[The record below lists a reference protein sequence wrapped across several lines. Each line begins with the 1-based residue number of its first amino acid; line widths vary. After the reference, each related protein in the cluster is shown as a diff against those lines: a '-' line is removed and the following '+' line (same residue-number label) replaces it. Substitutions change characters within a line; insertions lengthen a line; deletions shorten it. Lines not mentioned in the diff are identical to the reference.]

1 MSTSSPPALPAP
13 DLLER
18 ETALATLEA
27 AHRQASGAHGRL
39 VLVSGEA
46 GIGKTALI
54 QRFCETR
61 RASHR
66 VLWGTCDALFTP
78 RPLGPIVEIAQV
90 TRGELEAAVE
100 AEGRP
105 HEITAALQHELNLR
119 PTILVVEDLHW
130 ADQGTLDVL
139 RLLGRRLD
147 HTPTLVVVSF
157 RSDQLEREHPL
168 RVMLGEIATS
178 RMVDRIT
185 LAPLSASAI
194 ARLAEPYGVDG
205 DELFAKTGGNP
216 FFVTEVLQSPGA
228 RIPPT
233 VRDAVLARAARLSPS
248 ARRLLE
254 LVAIAHPHTEL
265 WLVEAEASLAD
276 LDECVASG
284 LVSLTDRGV
293 TFRHELARLALEES
307 IAPGRA
313 VELHRTVLAA
323 IGTPPHGAPDLA
335 RLAHHAEGAHDREAV
350 LRAAPA
356 AARRAASVGAHR
368 EAAAQYARALRF
380 ADAIPLEDRVR
391 LLERHSYECYL
402 TAQDGPA
409 LESIDAALLCYR
421 QLGDDRGLGATL
433 RWRSLALLNWGRT
446 AESEQAAREA
456 VSVLERLPRSP
467 ELAMAYNARASLAC
481 LDEDFDAAVAW
492 AHRALELADVV
503 DSVDARVTA
512 LGTLGLAHGMRGLQ
526 DGRALLEEAL
536 ALARSHGLESHAGRT
551 YVFLGMAASRERS
564 LAQMRKHV
572 VAGLDFC
579 EERDLD
585 VWDDILL
592 AMRGWLEL
600 EEGAWDAA
608 AATVAQVHARN
619 CILSS
624 TQANIVLGLLRAR
637 RGDPDPWAPLTAAAE
652 VAERTGQLWW
662 LSQVAAAHAEA
673 AWLEGRPE
681 LIPGLTD
688 AAFAHARER
697 GAAWP
702 MAELAHWR
710 RHAGIA
716 PDLPDDLTG
725 PFAAQARG
733 DWTSAVEQ
741 WRAAGC
747 PYEAALAL
755 AEGDECAQLLSLEEL
770 DRLGAAP
777 AAGVVA
783 RRLRAG
789 GVRGVPRGPRPATR
803 ESPAGLTQRETDV
816 LHLLAEGLRNAEIAE
831 RLVVSRRTIDH
842 HVSAILRKLGAR
854 TRGEAVA
861 EAQRLGIQ
869 DR

>member
-1 MSTSSPPALPAP
+1 MSIPTSP
-13 DLLER
+13 LLER
-18 ETALATLEA
+18 EEELRALEGALASAIAGE
-27 AHRQASGAHGRL
+27 GRVAL
-39 VLVSGEA
+39 VYGEA
-46 GIGKTALI
+46 GIGKTSVVRA
-54 QRFCETR
+54 FTR
-61 RASHR
+61 LAGDVART
-66 VLWGTCDALFTP
+66 LWGACDPLFTP
-78 RPLGPIVEIAQV
+78 RPLGPFHDIVHGAGSP
-90 TRGELEAAVE
+90 TL
-100 AEGRP
+100 
-105 HEITAALQHELNLR
+105 AALDPERDRIELFAALLAELGAR
-119 PTILVVEDLHW
+119 PTIAVVEDAHW
-130 ADQGTLDVL
+130 ADEASLDALCYLVRRVDRVPCL
-139 RLLGRRLD
+139 LLVTYRDDEVGAQHPLRRLLGAI
-147 HTPTLVVVSF
+147 PSAV
-157 RSDQLEREHPL
+157 
-168 RVMLGEIATS
+168 AT
-178 RMVDRIT
+178 RIE
-185 LAPLSASAI
+185 LAPLSEAAV
-194 ARLAEPYGVDG
+194 AELAAEAERDATGLY
-205 DELFAKTGGNP
+205 ELTGGNP
-216 FFVTEVLQSPGA
+216 FFLTEVLAAGGDGVPA
-228 RIPPT
+228 T
-233 VRDAVLARAARLSPS
+233 VRDAVLTRALG
-248 ARRLLE
+248 LG
-254 LVAIAHPHTEL
+254 
-265 WLVEAEASLAD
+265 VEAREVLDLASVVPGAIERWL
-276 LDECVASG
+276 LDAVLGHASAAANECVERGMLVPNPTG
-284 LVSLTDRGV
+284 LS
-293 TFRHELARLALEES
+293 FRHELARQAVLDAVDPERQAAYHRAVLRALEAQEDRDALLS
-307 IAPGRA
+307 
-313 VELHRTVLAA
+313 
-323 IGTPPHGAPDLA
+323 

-356 AARRAASVGAHR
+356 AAKRAASVGAHR

-456 VSVLERLPRSP
+456 VSVLERLPPSP
-467 ELAMAYNARASLAC
+467 QLAMAYNARASLAS

-503 DSVDARVTA
+503 DSVEARVTA

-624 TQANIVLGLLRAR
+624 TQANVVLGLLRAR

-662 LSQVAAAHAEA
+662 LSQVAAARAEA
-673 AWLEGRPE
+673 AWLEERPE

-725 PFAAQARG
+725 PFAAQAHG

-770 DRLGAAP
+770 NRLGAAP

-783 RRLRAG
+783 RRLRAR

-831 RLVVSRRTIDH
+831 RLVASRRTIDH